1 MNDFLKQMLQSKQT
15 EINLLKQ
22 QLLTVP
28 KHVMQKLNDKVR
40 DKNAALLASELAKSS
55 LTVIGEIKRY
65 SPSKGLLAMIENP
78 NDLARQYVLG
88 GAKSISVLTES
99 HYFHGSPA
107 DLQNIKKAISPSI
120 PGAIESVGF

>member
-40 DKNAALLASELAKSS
+40 DKNAALLASELAKNS
-55 LTVIGEIKRY
+55 LTV
-65 SPSKGLLAMIENP
+65 MW
-78 NDLARQYVLG
+78 
-88 GAKSISVLTES
+88 
-99 HYFHGSPA
+99 
-107 DLQNIKKAISPSI
+107 
-120 PGAIESVGF
+120 